1 MTDLHTR
8 AVTLA
13 DADGTAPDVA
23 EMIHDLLDA
32 LKAAPLSAAA
42 AYEKAAALMEI
53 AAENCKAGFTYPPKT
68 QEHRDYQTGAIAHF
82 HAAKAIRALP
92 QPTDAELDAAA
103 LARPVVRAL
112 VDAAKRLA
120 EWAEQLRACGDAGNW
135 EWTAGDEY
143 SETIAALSAA
153 KGAADADR

>member
-1 MTDLHTR
+1 MTVEQKPIAIDRMNRLIKTMTDDDMSASQTDER
-8 AVTLA
+8 ARFVERCRIAFDVIDEIKTM
-13 DADGTAPDVA
+13 TANTA
-23 EMIHDLLDA
+23 RITA
-32 LKAAPLSAAA
+32 L
-42 AYEKAAALMEI
+42 E
-53 AAENCKAGFTYPPKT
+53 GF
-68 QEHRDYQTGAIAHF
+68 
-82 HAAKAIRALP
+82 IRALP

>member
-1 MTDLHTR
+1 MSDLHAQIMNIPCDRPDTSAMGKATAYKLGHR
-8 AVTLA
+8 
-13 DADGTAPDVA
+13 DARHAAA
-23 EMIHDLLDA
+23 EMA
-32 LKAAPLSAAA
+32 LSSATPTLSAA
-42 AYEKAAALMEI
+42 M
-53 AAENCKAGFTYPPKT
+53 
-68 QEHRDYQTGAIAHF
+68 Q
-82 HAAKAIRALP
+82 LP
-92 QPTDAELDAAA
+92 E
-103 LARPVVRAL
+103 VRAL